1 MKQIR
6 NEETTMSGLKDKVA
20 IVTGATWLNDG
31 GVNIGGATAEEL
43 VAQGAKVVVAD
54 INGQGAADLAAR
66 INEGNEGAALA
77 STTDVRNESDLKALV
92 AQTLAEFGCIDVVI
106 NNAGVFRGDDG
117 LIGDL
122 DIDVW
127 DDVIAVN
134 VRGAM
139 LLTKLVL
146 PEMLKNG
153 SGSIVNTA
161 STHSFAGDIRLSAYG
176 ASKSAVNALT
186 MYTATQYGHAGIRC
200 NAICPG
206 TTLSPPAQKLPEASR
221 RVYERHT
228 MNPGLSRP
236 SDLARVFAFLAS
248 DASSG
253 INGSIIRSDGGL
265 LAHQPF
271 SPDFRDMA
279 QQ

>member
-1 MKQIR
+1 MA
-6 NEETTMSGLKDKVA
+6 GLKGKVA
-20 IVTGATWLNDG
+20 IVTGATWVSDG

-43 VAQGAKVVVAD
+43 VSQGAKVVVAD
-54 INGQGAADLAAR
+54 INGEGAADLAAR
-66 INEGNEGAALA
+66 INASYEGAALA
-77 STTDVRNESDLKALV
+77 TSTDVREESELRTLV
-92 AQTLAEFGCIDVVI
+92 ARTLQEFGKIDILI

-117 LIGDL
+117 LVGDL
-122 DIDVW
+122 DVLVW

-139 LLTKLVL
+139 LLTKLVI
-146 PEMLKNG
+146 PHMIENG
-153 SGSIVNTA
+153 GGSIVNTS

-186 MYTATQYGHAGIRC
+186 MYTATQYGASGIRC
-200 NAICPG
+200 NAVCPG
-206 TTLSPPAQKLPEASR
+206 TTLSPPAQKLPDSSR

-236 SDLARVFAFLAS
+236 SDLARVLAFLAS

-253 INGSIIRSDGGL
+253 INGSIIRSDGGF

-271 SPDFRDMA
+271 TPDFLDMA
-279 QQ
+279 TA